1 MSIPLAR
8 IVTSFAL
15 LPTVFTLIAQPTFIP
30 DPQFRA
36 ALNAWAPGLV
46 DANGFM
52 ADANHDL
59 HPGQWDLS
67 VDWSPADLTG
77 IEAIDGNILLTL
89 RFQQGAVLTLDS
101 IGPLG
106 SLDLV
111 DFPSATLPSFGSL
124 GRLAITRAPLLTD
137 LGELGIPDLVELVLN
152 DLTALQQTPALA
164 EGLVGLTLHGYP
176 TTVAMPELPSSLVSF
191 VCEASDN
198 PTLPTVLP
206 EGLETLAV
214 DSMPLLTALPV
225 LPSNLTFLY
234 LSASGVQEL
243 DAPLGIPFIVDLD
256 DMPDLVSVTVAS
268 GPIDLFVDQAP
279 AITSIQ
285 LQGLV
290 QFIDIEGAP
299 LLTDLT
305 VGTDLIGLELGNVQA
320 LTNLPELPPTLQNLT
335 IGLSQVPVLPAL
347 PEGLLGLAY
356 SSGPLQALPP
366 LPESLTGLYI
376 GAASLSTLPALPE
389 GLLNLGVQQCSIVC
403 LPPLPEGLQSLVVT
417 ETGINCMPNHPP
429 AVGAVL
435 PLCTI
440 LNSSCPEYAPYIS
453 GHVFRDDDGNGQQD
467 PGEPDLANAV
477 VTASPVGYMTG
488 TDSLGNYTMALP
500 IGSYEITAQ
509 SDLPYVLGTMPVS
522 YPVELPS
529 PNTVVDGLDFAVQ
542 MDTIPVDTRVRNES
556 YSLVRPGFESG
567 FGMNAF
573 NFGPTTVYD
582 VVLELEYDALLIPL
596 GGSGDPEITPTAV
609 RWPIDSI
616 PSGGNYFA
624 QAQFQAPASAVL
636 GDTVHMTAR
645 VLPIVL
651 QDVEPFNNTYL
662 LETIV
667 VGSYDP
673 NDKQVMPD
681 VLTIDQGSIGQRV
694 EYLIRF
700 QNTGT
705 LFAERVL
712 ITDTLSADLDPTTF
726 SFLGASHACEWFYR
740 EGALHFLFDPIFLPD
755 STSDEPG
762 SHGSV
767 RFSIETRAGLAPGH
781 VVPNEANIYF
791 DFNEP
796 VITEICSLAV
806 QLPNVVDQLTD
817 EGVVVFPVPSQGVV
831 HVQHDGQ
838 WSGATITVVDAHG
851 ALVLMDRLEAGSTV
865 LQLDALSRG
874 LYVVRV
880 QLDGRAWSQRIVRD

>member
-1 MSIPLAR
+1 MFPSIVRALILISVFAPLLR
-8 IVTSFAL
+8 IA
-15 LPTVFTLIAQPTFIP
+15 AQPTFIP

-46 DANGFM
+46 DASGFM
-52 ADANHDL
+52 ADANDLL
-59 HPGQWDLS
+59 HPGDWDLS

-77 IEAIDGNILLTL
+77 IEGIDGNILLTL
-89 RFQQGAVLTLDS
+89 RFQPGTVLTLDTM
-101 IGPLG
+101 GPLA

-111 DFPSATLPSFGSL
+111 DYPSAALPSFASM
-124 GRLAITRAPLLTD
+124 GRLGVTRAPVLAD
-137 LGELGIPDLVELVLN
+137 LGDLNIPDLVELVLN
-152 DLTALQQTPALA
+152 DLSALQQPPLLP
-164 EGLVGLTLHGYP
+164 EGLMGLTLRGYP
-176 TTVAMPELPSSLVSF
+176 TTVAMPALPSTLVSLVSE
-191 VCEASDN
+191 VSDHSA
-198 PTLPTVLP
+198 LPAVLP
-206 EGLETLAV
+206 DGLETLAV

-243 DAPLGIPFIVDLD
+243 DAPLGIPFIMDLD
-256 DMPDLVSVTVAS
+256 DMPDLVSVNIAS

-279 AITSIQ
+279 ALTSIH
-285 LQGLV
+285 LQEFV
-290 QFIDIEGAP
+290 QFIHVEGAP
-299 LLTDLT
+299 LLNDLT

-320 LTNLPELPPTLQNLT
+320 LANLPELPPTLLNLT
-335 IGLSQVPVLPAL
+335 IGFSQVPELPAL
-347 PEGLLGLAY
+347 PEGLVGLGY
-356 SSGPLQALPP
+356 SYGPLQALPP
-366 LPESLTGLYI
+366 LPASLTDLYI
-376 GAASLSTLPALPE
+376 GAAPLITLPVLPE
-389 GLLNLGVQQCSIVC
+389 GLLTLGLEQCPILC
-403 LPPLPEGLQSLVVT
+403 LPPLPEGLQSLVVSET
-417 ETGINCMPNHPP
+417 EVTCLPNHPP
-429 AVGAVL
+429 TVGALL

-467 PGEPDLANAV
+467 PGEPDLPNAV
-477 VTASPVGYMTG
+477 VMALPLGYMTG

-509 SDLPYVLGTMPVS
+509 SDLPYVLGTLPVS
-522 YPVELPS
+522 YTVELLS
-529 PNTVVDGLDFAVQ
+529 PDTVVSGLDFALQ
-542 MDTIPVDTRVRNES
+542 MDTIPVDTRVRIES
-556 YSLVRPGFESG
+556 YSLVRPGFETG

-596 GGSGDPEITPTAV
+596 GGSGDPEITPTAI

-616 PSGGNYFA
+616 PAGGSHFGEA
-624 QAQFQAPASAVL
+624 WFQVPVSATL

-651 QDVEPFNNTYL
+651 QDADPFNNAFPVQ
-662 LETIV
+662 TIV

-673 NDKQVMPD
+673 NDKQVTPAE
-681 VLTIDQGSIGQRV
+681 LTVDEGNIGQRV

-726 SFLGASHACEWFYR
+726 EFLGASHTCEWFYR

-767 RFSIETRAGLAPGH
+767 RFSIDTRPGLAPGH
-781 VVPNEANIYF
+781 AVPNEANIYF

-796 VITEICSLAV
+796 VITEPCVLAV
-806 QLPNVVDQLTD
+806 ELPNVMGQLTQD
-817 EGVVVFPVPSQGVV
+817 GVVVFPVPSQGIV
-831 HVQHDGQ
+831 HVQQAGQ
-838 WSGATITVVDAHG
+838 WSGATVTVVDAQG
-851 ALVLMDRLEAGSTV
+851 SLVLMDRLQASTTV
-865 LQLDALSRG
+865 LQLDALPRG
-874 LYVVRV
+874 LYVVQL
-880 QLDGRAWSQRIVRD
+880 QLDGRMWSQRIVRD